1 MFNHT
6 RVAGVILALMVPGA
20 AFAQSNNPVNGQPVS
35 PSAPP
40 VGAPSTP
47 LATSAPPAAPAPNDV
62 RSATRSSPAGTITI
76 NARSVAVGVGYTW
89 GGGRLS
95 YHGHHYNFDVKGLSV
110 LDVGASRIYG
120 HGTVYNL
127 KRLSDFNGT
136 YAAAD
141 ASATA
146 GKGSGVEYLRNA
158 NGVVIKVDD
167 TTRGAELQASADG
180 VQLTLK

>member
-20 AFAQSNNPVNGQPVS
+20 AFAQSGNPVNGQPIS

-40 VGAPSTP
+40 IGAPATP
-47 LATSAPPAAPAPNDV
+47 AVSAAPAQTDV

-76 NARSVAVGVGYTW
+76 NARSVAAGVGYTW

-95 YHGHHYNFDVKGLSV
+95 FHGHHYNFDVKGLSV

-127 KRLSDFNGT
+127 KRLSDFSGT